1 MKTILCYIAIAVIVI
16 TTLLVVPAIVP
27 PIIMTMET
35 IILFIYFTAVAT
47 AMLILWIYANNK
59 GE

>member
-27 PIIMTMET
+27 PTIMTMET
-35 IILFIYFTAVAT
+35 IDVPSSISWMKKLEI
-47 AMLILWIYANNK
+47 
-59 GE
+59 